1 MEGNKKIYFNNGVKV
16 KSKIK
21 DKKTYTFDRL
31 CNLQKLIKRESIEE
45 TSKLIQGLYRGYI
58 LPFNDTENILDEES
72 YLIVKSL

>member
-31 CNLQKLIKRESIEE
+31 CNLQKLIKRESILRELC
-45 TSKLIQGLYRGYI
+45 KVIFYI
-58 LPFNDTENILDEES
+58 
-72 YLIVKSL
+72 YLN